1 VNFNKMSSDSLIN
14 ITPKQEPLNSFVDRN
29 IVASV
34 DLGSNSFRMVIAQIL
49 ETRSGLQLKPI
60 DTLREPVKLAAGL
73 DSDKKLDKESFV
85 RGLDAIR
92 RFGERLRSF
101 PPSQVRVVATNTL
114 RVARNAAQF
123 IEQAQLALGFPI
135 EVIAGREEARLIYLG
150 AAHDAPACN
159 DLRLV
164 IDIGGGSTEF
174 IIGRDYDAKM
184 MESLYIGCVSFS
196 KEFFPDGA
204 IDAHFFKQAE
214 LAARQEIQVISKE
227 FRKKG
232 WKQVIGSSGTARAIA
247 ELIAANGLDGP
258 AHDLAETDLGGS
270 ITRDSLIQLK
280 TLLLKSDYIQ
290 DCKLSGLKSDR
301 RFVLPGGLAIMI
313 AAFDELKIESMEV
326 VEAALRM
333 GVIYDFLGR
342 TNHQDMRFV
351 TVDQFMQ
358 RYGVDLEQ
366 ANRVEKLVIVFLQQF
381 PISDGID
388 RKNNTALLG
397 WAAKLHEIGLSISH
411 NGYHKHSAYIV
422 TYSDM
427 PGFSKNDQDRLSL
440 LLLGHTGKLGKL
452 FLSRSFIDWRMLLC
466 LRLAIILCRRRTQQ
480 EIPVIQIKETKKG
493 YKLTLA
499 NSWIALNPLTE
510 FSLRKESDQW
520 TGIGKELILD
530 YV

>member
-1 VNFNKMSSDSLIN
+1 
-14 ITPKQEPLNSFVDRN
+14 
-29 IVASV
+29 
-34 DLGSNSFRMVIAQIL
+34 
-49 ETRSGLQLKPI
+49 
-60 DTLREPVKLAAGL
+60 
-73 DSDKKLDKESFV
+73 
-85 RGLDAIR
+85 
-92 RFGERLRSF
+92 
-101 PPSQVRVVATNTL
+101 
-114 RVARNAAQF
+114 
-123 IEQAQLALGFPI
+123 
-135 EVIAGREEARLIYLG
+135 
-150 AAHDAPACN
+150 
-159 DLRLV
+159 
-164 IDIGGGSTEF
+164 
-174 IIGRDYDAKM
+174 
-184 MESLYIGCVSFS
+184 
-196 KEFFPDGA
+196 
-204 IDAHFFKQAE
+204 
-214 LAARQEIQVISKE
+214 
-227 FRKKG
+227 
-232 WKQVIGSSGTARAIA
+232 
-247 ELIAANGLDGP
+247 
-258 AHDLAETDLGGS
+258 
-270 ITRDSLIQLK
+270 
-280 TLLLKSDYIQ
+280 
-290 DCKLSGLKSDR
+290 
-301 RFVLPGGLAIMI
+301 MI

-366 ANRVEKLVIVFLQQF
+366 ANRVEKLVIDFLQQF

-427 PGFSKNDQDRLSL
+427 PGFSKNDQDRLSV